1 MISDKCKQG
10 SELLRAIKAAANK
23 NGTNL
28 AIPVGRPPEYFI
40 RPIPTS
46 REGLIDRDVSALTDW
61 RNRFV
66 NSFLTEFVATKQ
78 QTAQWLVDYVRD
90 NNSKIIFMVE
100 YPNGEAFGYMG
111 LDFINWEKA
120 YGEADSIVKGGHS
133 PHGAMKRALQTL
145 LHWAQEQLGIDTL
158 CVRVRSDNSAL
169 EFYKK
174 VGFREFK
181 RIGLRKTEDK
191 NMIKWVE
198 DVSMQ
203 SPVVSLVYMKYFKE

>member
-1 MISDKCKQG
+1 LLSEKCKTG
-10 SELLRAIKAAANK
+10 SELLRAIKSSANK

-28 AIPVGRPPEYFI
+28 VIPVGRPPEYFI

-46 REGLIDRDVSALTDW
+46 IEELIDGDISALTDW

-78 QTAQWLVDYVRD
+78 QTTRWLVDYVRN

-111 LDFINWEKA
+111 LDFIKWEEA

-133 PHGAMKRALQTL
+133 PHGAMKLALQAL
-145 LHWAQEQLGIDTL
+145 LSWAQGQLGLDTI

-174 VGFREFK
+174 VGFHEFK
-181 RIGLRKTEDK
+181 RTGLRRTEEK

-198 DVSMQ
+198 DISIQ
-203 SPVVSLVYMKYFKE
+203 APKVSLVYMKYSKE